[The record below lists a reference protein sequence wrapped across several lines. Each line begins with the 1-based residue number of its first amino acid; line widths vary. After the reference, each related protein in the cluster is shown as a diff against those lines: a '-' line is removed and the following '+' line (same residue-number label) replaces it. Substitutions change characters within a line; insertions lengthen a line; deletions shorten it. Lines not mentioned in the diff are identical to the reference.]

1 MQHFQCWCYSYPTS
15 TCLTA
20 NTLTSARATSV
31 LTHLIKFEKIHPFG
45 DGNGRTGRLLIIHSC
60 LKENLAPILIPKEE
74 KGKYI
79 NFLISENIKEFV
91 KWGIELEN
99 KERERIEL
107 FYNKER
113 I

>member
-1 MQHFQCWCYSYPTS
+1 MIEKFNSS
-15 TCLTA
+15 E
-20 NTLTSARATSV
+20 NND
-31 LTHLIKFEKIHPFG
+31 LIMKVDCFHADFEKIHPFG

-60 LKENLAPILIPKEE
+60 LKENLAPVLIPKEE

-107 FYNKER
+107 FHNKEKEEK
-113 I
+113 